1 MSGSAANGEWEPTL
15 SKSDLKTKVEK
26 YPLPDTVDGVIA
38 LFKEVMSSGRVQRIE
53 FDIHKPVRVI
63 RAVEGEDLEEPN
75 IDLEGALRNVDEL
88 VEYTNTEA
96 NPFETLIDM
105 MMLIQAEDLSC
116 SCWAVGAGG
125 AELLLQWLQ
134 LEERGMP
141 AFRKLPGLLGLP
153 LHVMGSLSKETLIL
167 CGSKYLS
174 PDPDEISFAV
184 KTAIEVR
191 KQHAIPESEPI
202 EGSQDRDP
210 RGTGSSRGSSAAYPV
225 GAVTRKLKRVEWTP
239 TD

>member
-1 MSGSAANGEWEPTL
+1 L
-15 SKSDLKTKVEK
+15 SKSDLIKTKVEK
-26 YPLPDTVDGVIA
+26 YPLPDTMDGVVD
-38 LFKEVMSSGRVQRIE
+38 LFKEIMSAGLVQRIE

-75 IDLEGALRNVDEL
+75 IDLEGALRHVDEL

-116 SCWAVGAGG
+116 SCWAVGTGG
-125 AELLLQWLQ
+125 AELLLEWLQ

-153 LHVMGSLSKETLIL
+153 LHILGSLSKETLIL

-184 KTAIEVR
+184 KTAIEMR
-191 KQHAIPESEPI
+191 KADGVPKSESV
-202 EGSQDRDP
+202 EGSQAGHP
-210 RGTGSSRGSSAAYPV
+210 RGTGPQGSAPTAYPV
-225 GAVTRKLKRVEWTP
+225 GAVTRKLKRVEWEP
-239 TD
+239 AD